1 MPAVLRGAELSCSGK
16 DPLPTRPSDPCQE
29 HERMR
34 STAWPWEVPPRSWK
48 LLLDPS
54 LASLVLPKCLP
65 HISAGTRS
73 VLGPTCGC

>member
-1 MPAVLRGAELSCSGK
+1 
-16 DPLPTRPSDPCQE
+16 
-29 HERMR
+29 MR